1 MTFNEFKSFLAEY
14 GSLILKGLNGS
25 FGKGIQIVDASLL
38 ETDNWQEKLA
48 KDYPKGFVAEEL
60 IRQADVLAQLHPQS
74 VNTLRIHTICYD
86 GQVEVFH
93 PYIRVGRGSSVVD
106 NAGSGGVFSS
116 CDPETG
122 EILTMAD
129 ETGNTYTNH
138 PDNGFRLVGFRVP
151 KWEEAFAMARQ
162 LALHDPSIHY
172 AGWDLALTDA
182 GWVLV
187 EGNPRAQLVFQ
198 ISEQKGFRPELE
210 AILKKFNL
218 QYNPS

>member
-1 MTFNEFKSFLAEY
+1 M
-14 GSLILKGLNGS
+14 
-25 FGKGIQIVDASLL
+25 V
-38 ETDNWQEKLA
+38 
-48 KDYPKGFVAEEL
+48 
-60 IRQADVLAQLHPQS
+60 
-74 VNTLRIHTICYD
+74 
-86 GQVEVFH
+86 
-93 PYIRVGRGSSVVD
+93 
-106 NAGSGGVFSS
+106 
-116 CDPETG
+116 
-122 EILTMAD
+122 D